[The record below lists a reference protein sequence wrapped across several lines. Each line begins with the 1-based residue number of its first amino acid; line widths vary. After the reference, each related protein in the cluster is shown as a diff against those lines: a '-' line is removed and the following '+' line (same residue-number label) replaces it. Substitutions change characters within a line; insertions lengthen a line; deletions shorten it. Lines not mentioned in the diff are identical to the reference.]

1 MLNTKEIFQ
10 KFTVE
15 KITEDVAA
23 EIEEN
28 LKAFFEIL
36 LDWQDKKVG
45 GDDLQ

>member
-1 MLNTKEIFQ
+1 MLNTRDVFQ

-15 KITEDVAA
+15 KITEDVKT

-36 LDWQDKKVG
+36 LDWNEDSEG
-45 GDDLQ
+45 GD